1 MILVNKLDNRYDGAP
16 LSIWRTIPVAINE
29 KSVLYIYKQLSMREE
44 DKGMVYSVIVLD
56 DGTYIM
62 CKDDIGE
69 FDSLV
74 RFKHERYD
82 MLINKDKVKML
93 QEDGW
98 KTIVFFN
105 KEENCLNIFDKFDEV
120 VRRLK

>member
-1 MILVNKLDNRYDGAP
+1 MILINKFDNRYDGTP
-16 LSIWRTIPVAINE
+16 LSLCPIMRVAVNE
-29 KSVLYIYKQLSMREE
+29 KKILYIYKQQSGRKE
-44 DKGMVYSVIVLD
+44 DNGMVYSVIVLD

-82 MLINKDKVKML
+82 MLINKDNVQML

-105 KEENCLNIFDKFDEV
+105 KEEDYLNIFDKFDEV
-120 VRRLK
+120 VGRLG